1 MKETTKRGVLSSV
14 PLTIYYSGDQDE
26 SNKMGGTM
34 ARLATDV
41 HTGFWMGDL
50 RVGDNLEDLSVDGR
64 ILFKC
69 IFEKWDEEPVL

>member
-1 MKETTKRGVLSSV
+1 
-14 PLTIYYSGDQDE
+14 
-26 SNKMGGTM
+26 M

-50 RVGDNLEDLSVDGR
+50 RVGDNLEDLRVDLR
-64 ILFKC
+64 ILFKW